1 MKFAKFAKSVAPN
14 AFVYEDGKDKWL
26 TDGIIYMKIPTTA
39 AFIGVSC
46 GEISDQVKKVLTTT
60 AYAEA
65 FLSHAVLPEADS
77 KIKDAI
83 RVYAADDS
91 SVRPFGIT
99 NDAWGYIEGK
109 DRVAIGYDPNNG
121 LSNILLIL
129 DKDGNVIGGIMPTA
143 EGDMNA

>member
-14 AFVYEDGKDKWL
+14 AFVYEDGNDKWL
-26 TDGIIYMKIPTTA
+26 TDGTIYMKVPSTA
-39 AFIGVSC
+39 RFIGMSC
-46 GEISDQVKKVLTTT
+46 GEISDQVKKMLSTT

-83 RVYAADDS
+83 RVYSANDPS
-91 SVRPFGIT
+91 ITPFGIT

-109 DRVAIGYDPNNG
+109 DRVAIGYDPHDNV
-121 LSNILLIL
+121 SNILLIL
-129 DKDGNVIGGIMPTA
+129 DRDGNVIGGIMPTA